1 MPLIE
6 SSETASLAGNLT
18 VNWSR
23 GRART
28 EEAYACLQ
36 ASAPERWGMTGVMQ
50 PAASRAGYWWVE
62 RRLSIASLKIG

>member
-1 MPLIE
+1 MPFIE

-23 GRART
+23 GRVRT
-28 EEAYACLQ
+28 EAYAFLQ
-36 ASAPERWGMTGVMQ
+36 ASASERWGMTGVMQ
-50 PAASRAGYWWVE
+50 PVESRAGYWRVE